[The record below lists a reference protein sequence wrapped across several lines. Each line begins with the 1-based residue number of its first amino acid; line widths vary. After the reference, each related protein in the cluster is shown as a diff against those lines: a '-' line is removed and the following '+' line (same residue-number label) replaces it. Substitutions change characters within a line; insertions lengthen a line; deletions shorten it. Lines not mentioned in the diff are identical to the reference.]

1 MNNPRSHF
9 TGGTSLPPR
18 TGTATEQNDNP
29 RSHFDRPLAR
39 PTVREEGNDMGL
51 VTVFPVEG
59 LPEITAGADLA
70 GLIADAGPGLADG
83 DILVVTSKIVSK
95 AEGRVVRVDR
105 EQAID
110 AESVRVVAR
119 RGPTRIVE
127 TRHGLVLAAAGVDAS
142 NTPPGT
148 VVLLP
153 EDPDGSARR
162 LRKALMDRLGVRIGV
177 LVTDTL
183 GRPWRA
189 GQTDAAI
196 GAAGVTPLRDYRGT
210 ADTFGVALEVSV
222 AAVADELAGAADLV
236 KGKAAGIPIAVV
248 RGLADL
254 VSEADGP
261 GAQALIRPAAEDM
274 FRYGSADVLAA
285 RRTVRDFTGDPV
297 DPAAV
302 TRAVAAAITAPAP
315 HHSTPWRFVV
325 LESRRGPDRP
335 ARRHARGLDRDLR
348 GDGFT
353 EDQIARR
360 VRRGEPLRRAPLLIV
375 PCLHAEAAHTYP
387 DDRRNAAEREM
398 FLVAMGAAVQNLL
411 VALAVEGLG
420 SCWVSSTM
428 FCRPVVTRALG
439 LPEAGS
445 PWGPSGSATRL
456 PRLRTARPA
465 TRPPS
470 WSPLAPDA
478 AHVVTCR
485 HAAEAHDPRHRRV
498 GCASSPA
505 HRGCLP
511 WSARARPW
519 RSRTAARS
527 SPGSSLQDDRYTQ
540 LVAAGIVRPA
550 QRPFDPAHLPEP
562 APGETGAV
570 PASCSASAR
579 RPLMPTRIYADTSAL
594 AKLFISEPETSE
606 LRRWLVTM
614 DEPSLVSSPL
624 LGVELLRLLGLA
636 LPAAVAQAERF
647 LGTDMDIVEITP
659 TFLPT
664 RPEPPPRLR
673 TLDAIHLATALDL
686 GSAVNVML
694 SYDKLYAGCPCRR
707 SRRRSRGRSWIAR
720 PTPARPAT
728 K

>member
-1 MNNPRSHF
+1 
-9 TGGTSLPPR
+9 
-18 TGTATEQNDNP
+18 
-29 RSHFDRPLAR
+29 
-39 PTVREEGNDMGL
+39 MGL
-51 VTVFPVEG
+51 VTIFPVEG
-59 LPEITAGADLA
+59 LPEITAGAELA
-70 GLIADAGPGLADG
+70 GLIADAGPSLADG
-83 DILVVTSKIVSK
+83 DILVITSKIVSK
-95 AEGRVVRVDR
+95 AEGRVVQADR

-177 LVTDTL
+177 LITDTL

-196 GAAGVTPLRDYRGT
+196 GAAGVAPLRDYRGT
-210 ADTFGVALEVSV
+210 PDTFGVALEVSV

-236 KGKAAGIPIAVV
+236 KGKAAGIPVAVV

-254 VSEADGP
+254 VTEADGP

-315 HHSTPWRFVV
+315 HHSTPWRFAV
-325 LESRRGPDRP
+325 LESAA
-335 ARRHARGLDRDLR
+335 ARTALLDDMLAAWIADLR

-375 PCLHAEAAHTYP
+375 PCLHAEAAHRYP

-428 FCRPVVTRALG
+428 FCRPVVTKALG
-439 LPEAGS
+439 LPAEWEPMGAVGV
-445 PWGPSGSATRL
+445 GH
-456 PRLRTARPA
+456 PA
-465 TRPPS
+465 APAPDRPPRDPS
-470 WSPLAPDA
+470 AFT
-478 AHVVTCR
+478 VTR
-485 HAAEAHDPRHRRV
+485 
-498 GCASSPA
+498 
-505 HRGCLP
+505 
-511 WSARARPW
+511 
-519 RSRTAARS
+519 
-527 SPGSSLQDDRYTQ
+527 
-540 LVAAGIVRPA
+540 
-550 QRPFDPAHLPEP
+550 
-562 APGETGAV
+562 
-570 PASCSASAR
+570 
-579 RPLMPTRIYADTSAL
+579 
-594 AKLFISEPETSE
+594 
-606 LRRWLVTM
+606 
-614 DEPSLVSSPL
+614 
-624 LGVELLRLLGLA
+624 
-636 LPAAVAQAERF
+636 
-647 LGTDMDIVEITP
+647 
-659 TFLPT
+659 
-664 RPEPPPRLR
+664 
-673 TLDAIHLATALDL
+673 
-686 GSAVNVML
+686 
-694 SYDKLYAGCPCRR
+694 
-707 SRRRSRGRSWIAR
+707 
-720 PTPARPAT
+720 
-728 K
+728 